1 MNTQKFKDEVFRFA
15 KNIKPFGNRK
25 SAGLQAGFRHM
36 SKFKYLNRYVLIF
49 KTQEDL
55 YMDLGAYFQILIGI
69 MMTATFITLALI
81 LLNVY
86 YGKDEEENSE
96 ED

>member
-1 MNTQKFKDEVFRFA
+1 
-15 KNIKPFGNRK
+15 
-25 SAGLQAGFRHM
+25 
-36 SKFKYLNRYVLIF
+36 
-49 KTQEDL
+49 
-55 YMDLGAYFQILIGI
+55 MDLGAYFQILIGV

-86 YGKDEEENSE
+86 YGKDEEENIE